1 MIYHVT
7 RKSDWEQAIKNGFYA
22 APSLQLEGFIHTST
36 AAQVPGVLERY
47 YENEKELVLLHID
60 ELLLTANLTYE
71 LAPSVNDLFPHV
83 YGTINLNAITKAED
97 L

>member
-7 RKSDWEQAIKNGFYA
+7 TKKDWELALNNRFYA
-22 APSLQLEGFIHTST
+22 APSLQLEGFIHTSS

-47 YENEKELVLLHID
+47 YNNVKELVLLHID
-60 ELLLTANLTYE
+60 ELLLTAPLKYE
-71 LAPSVNDLFPHV
+71 IAPSINEVFPHV
-83 YGTINLNAITKAED
+83 YGNINLDAVTKAEE